1 MHSLF
6 SLFLISWLCLQEAGV
21 LRPPSVSLAF
31 LSFFVPAGRGSWE
44 GSKLGRGDFEVG
56 PRRPRRRA
64 AVCVWGGGM
73 LRGKRAKAWPLDCV
87 HFSLAAKDQ
96 SRILSPSGF
105 WIVPPPGLQ
114 ALCKEAV

>member
-1 MHSLF
+1 MQSLF

-21 LRPPSVSLAF
+21 LCPPSVSLAF

-64 AVCVWGGGM
+64 AVCVWGGDAERKESKG
-73 LRGKRAKAWPLDCV
+73 
-87 HFSLAAKDQ
+87 LA
-96 SRILSPSGF
+96 SR
-105 WIVPPPGLQ
+105 
-114 ALCKEAV
+114 LCTFLIGC